1 MRHYV
6 WETTVL
12 EFGELCVLSAS
23 RPKSQEVCGMHL
35 ANSPLLMYYKS
46 DWLGGADLLSGWN
59 QSQAHLVDLG
69 SILCSY
75 NGHDSP
81 YRLNCHACSRFSL
94 CWHIVDHNCCIYGT
108 QRDAPPCLEQVV
120 VSWATLEPQNHRP
133 RHHWAFAAAKD
144 TYPWV
149 ALGILISQSCRD
161 VFISLVF
168 GAPPLYRS
176 DEPITT

>member
-59 QSQAHLVDLG
+59 QSQAHLVDWGASYAATTAMTPLID
-69 SILCSY
+69 SIVM
-75 NGHDSP
+75 
-81 YRLNCHACSRFSL
+81 HALDFPFA
-94 CWHIVDHNCCIYGT
+94 GT
-108 QRDAPPCLEQVV
+108 
-120 VSWATLEPQNHRP
+120 
-133 RHHWAFAAAKD
+133 
-144 TYPWV
+144 
-149 ALGILISQSCRD
+149 
-161 VFISLVF
+161 
-168 GAPPLYRS
+168 
-176 DEPITT
+176 